1 MLAYFAEKYIDP
13 DWSVILTTLLSVF
26 GMYFLCFDFSAK
38 KRSVLKEILR
48 FAWQWAAWALLS
60 ALFYWAFPE
69 SNSGFAFVPL
79 AYAVIYVVADRR
91 LSLWERI
98 VRTSVFVTIVIYSS
112 AITLPIAM
120 AEGTG
125 AEGRVPVFSLL
136 FKAVLYAGTIF
147 FLQWFSLGR
156 FRFSVYFFAL
166 VEGVCVIG
174 YALNLVSIV
183 LGIDDAFRSPF
194 SANFFNSIGLTVTEL
209 LVYLMFYKLSDE
221 SDKKKKLLL
230 EEQRMKNELKMMSMY
245 EIGYNQVRAV
255 RHEIYN
261 QYSYVNIMLKN
272 GQYEEAEKYF
282 DRLRVFVGSMGKT
295 VYTENRIVNIALN
308 LAVEQ
313 AEERG
318 IAADVKAAVPA
329 ELGISDTAL
338 ASVMNNLTSNA
349 IEACER
355 MDGGEKYLRITVSC
369 DRGYLLIREE
379 NPVPAGT
386 KEGKNIPLPTS
397 KANKARHGCGL
408 SIINKIAERNGGC
421 FDYEVKEGRFTAK
434 VSMKCDNDKE
444 KEEDEGA
451 GDSRMR

>member
-1 MLAYFAEKYIDP
+1 
-13 DWSVILTTLLSVF
+13 
-26 GMYFLCFDFSAK
+26 
-38 KRSVLKEILR
+38 
-48 FAWQWAAWALLS
+48 
-60 ALFYWAFPE
+60 
-69 SNSGFAFVPL
+69 
-79 AYAVIYVVADRR
+79 
-91 LSLWERI
+91 
-98 VRTSVFVTIVIYSS
+98 
-112 AITLPIAM
+112 
-120 AEGTG
+120 
-125 AEGRVPVFSLL
+125 
-136 FKAVLYAGTIF
+136 
-147 FLQWFSLGR
+147 
-156 FRFSVYFFAL
+156 
-166 VEGVCVIG
+166 
-174 YALNLVSIV
+174 
-183 LGIDDAFRSPF
+183 
-194 SANFFNSIGLTVTEL
+194 
-209 LVYLMFYKLSDE
+209 
-221 SDKKKKLLL
+221 
-230 EEQRMKNELKMMSMY
+230 MKNELKMMSMY
-245 EIGYNQVRAV
+245 EIGYNQARAV

-282 DRLRVFVGSMGKT
+282 DRLRVFGGSMGKT